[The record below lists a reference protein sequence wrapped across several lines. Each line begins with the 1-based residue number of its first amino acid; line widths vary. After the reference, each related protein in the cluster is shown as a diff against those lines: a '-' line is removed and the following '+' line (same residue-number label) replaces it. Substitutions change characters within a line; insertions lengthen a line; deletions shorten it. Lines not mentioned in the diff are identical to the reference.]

1 MKKVFQV
8 IFLLVIVGL
17 IYLLYESIMEPIRF
31 QEQYDK
37 RKNAVVDRLKLI
49 RDTQVAYKANHNEYT
64 GSFDTLINF
73 VKTEQFKLV
82 KMEGTLTDSM
92 LNEGITEKEALK
104 RGIIKR
110 DTILVSVADSL
121 FKKVSPDSLRYVP
134 YTDGAEFEMEKSA
147 LTTSSGLIVPV
158 FEARVTNRVYL
169 KGLDNQERINLDD
182 EANKLGRYPG
192 LKVGSIEEANNNAGN
207 WE

>member
-49 RDTQVAYKANHNEYT
+49 RETQVAYKANHNEYT